1 MILGLRDR
9 EEVVDRLAAIEH
21 PDLDRRPVLMFP
33 AGVVRRRCDHA
44 QAVAVRHKSSK
55 MIDVLDVVED
65 DEPVGGIS
73 RLQMVEAT
81 ADDLV
86 LSGLVARVDLQIHSE
101 RDQTTFDGLW

>member
-1 MILGLRDR
+1 
-9 EEVVDRLAAIEH
+9 
-21 PDLDRRPVLMFP
+21 
-33 AGVVRRRCDHA
+33 
-44 QAVAVRHKSSK
+44 